1 MKVAELMRW
10 PSRWW
15 PQKIRARLT
24 LLYAVL
30 FLAAGSVLLGLTYG
44 LVASRLPATTS
55 ISKLSSNQ
63 QAKLLDACKQGQ
75 QPRKLGG
82 GGKAQVRP
90 VNPAC
95 LKLTSEVANAAK
107 ASQRDQT
114 LNTLLLFSL
123 LGLGLMA
130 VVSGGLGWVV
140 SGRVLRPVRIITE
153 TARRASEQHLGERLS
168 LKGPKDELKELAD
181 TFDDMLERL
190 DAAFASQK
198 RFVANA
204 SHELRTPLTVM
215 RTAIDVTLAK
225 PSRKPEQLEAMAE
238 KVRRSVGRAEEMID
252 GLLTLAVSDRGQSGH
267 EPFDLATAAE
277 DALDAAST
285 AIAELELRVELVL
298 DPAETAG
305 DQFLLDRMIANL
317 VENAVRHNIRYGWI
331 RVRTGANDGRTFFE
345 IANSGPFVPKD
356 AIRSLFEPFGRAE
369 ARVNPQK
376 GVGLGLSIV
385 DSIALAHDASV
396 DVRSQIE
403 GGLAITVVFPAD
415 GTKESAADNPL
426 DG

>member
-1 MKVAELMRW
+1 
-10 PSRWW
+10 
-15 PQKIRARLT
+15 
-24 LLYAVL
+24 
-30 FLAAGSVLLGLTYG
+30 VLLGLTYG
-44 LVASRLPATTS
+44 LVASRLPAPTVN
-55 ISKLSSNQ
+55 SKLSSNQ
-63 QAKLLDACKQGQ
+63 EAKLLNACKQGQ
-75 QPRKLGG
+75 HLPKSNV
-82 GGKAQVRP
+82 GGKAGP
-90 VNPAC
+90 HVNESC
-95 LKLTSEVANAAK
+95 VKLTSEAANAAA

-123 LGLGLMA
+123 IGLGLMA
-130 VVSGGLGWVV
+130 VASGGLGWIV

-168 LKGPKDELKELAD
+168 LEGPKDELKELAD

-225 PSRKPEQLEAMAE
+225 PSRTPEQLEAMAE
-238 KVRRSVGRAEEMID
+238 KVRRSVGRAEDMID

-267 EPFDLATAAE
+267 ESFDLATAAE
-277 DALDAAST
+277 DALDVVST
-285 AIAELELRVELVL
+285 AIAELDLRVEVALE
-298 DPAETAG
+298 PAETVG
-305 DQFLLDRMIANL
+305 DEFLLDRMIANL
-317 VENAVRHNIRYGWI
+317 VENAVRHNIRDGWI
-331 RVRTGANDGRTFFE
+331 RIRTGANNGSAFLE
-345 IANSGPFVPKD
+345 IANSGPFVPED

-385 DSIALAHDASV
+385 DSIAIAHNASV
-396 DVRSQIE
+396 DVRSQSV
-403 GGLAITVVFPAD
+403 GGLDITVVLPKD
-415 GTKESAADNPL
+415 GTKESAADVP
-426 DG
+426 